1 MPRGDPALARRLVE
15 GYVRGMTMTDPD
27 TDADFDTLA
36 YARRLRE
43 AGVEAKQ
50 AEAART
56 VRAGLATKAAL
67 DVGLDGL
74 ETRFDARLVA
84 FEARFNA
91 RLDTR
96 LAALETRLTIRF
108 FGGMVVFGSVIVAAV
123 KLL

>member
-1 MPRGDPALARRLVE
+1 
-15 GYVRGMTMTDPD
+15 MTMTDPD
-27 TDADFDTLA
+27 TGADFDTLA

-43 AGVEAKQ
+43 ASVEAKQ

-56 VRAGLATKAAL
+56 IRAGLATKADL

-96 LAALETRLTIRF
+96 LAALEARLTIRF
-108 FGGMVVFGSVIVAAV
+108 FGGMVAFGSVIVAAI